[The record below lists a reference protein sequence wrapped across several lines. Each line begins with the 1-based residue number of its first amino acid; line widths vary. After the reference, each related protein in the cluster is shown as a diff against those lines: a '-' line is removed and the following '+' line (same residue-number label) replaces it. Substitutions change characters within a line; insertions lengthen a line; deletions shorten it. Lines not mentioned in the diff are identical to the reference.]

1 MNALESVLAISFV
14 GIACAASFSE
24 PRVPVDPFAQHYLP
38 DGSEGDM
45 RLEAQGRDCTAL
57 AILRGATSDAWDQQA
72 TIARTV
78 ANLVAATESVDACSV
93 LPLLFD
99 GIPHMPGSHE
109 LIAWQQALAVTD
121 AVLSGDYIVSPPHC
135 AAATHFTRA
144 EVPARQEG
152 FSPVPECRVG
162 GLFFTRTASDMP
174 GIPGEGIRK

>member
-1 MNALESVLAISFV
+1 MNALASAIALVCV

-24 PRVPVDPFAQHYLP
+24 PPVPFDPFAQHYVP
-38 DGSEGDM
+38 DGSEEDM

-78 ANLVAATESVDACSV
+78 ANLVAATESVDACAV

-99 GIPHMPGSHE
+99 GIPHMPGPHE
-109 LIAWQQALAVTD
+109 LIEWQRALAVTD

-135 AAATHFTRA
+135 AMAIHFHRA
-144 EVPARQEG
+144 EAPARQG
-152 FSPVPECRVG
+152 VPPAPTPHCRVG
-162 GLFFTRTASDMP
+162 GLFFAQATSDMP
-174 GIPGEGIRK
+174 GIPGEGN